1 MRLAACALLLLV
13 TRLLQAE
20 SDAVTALELPI
31 RFHDGLIWLEVNV
44 PQSDKPLNFLL
55 DTGASVSV
63 LDLNTAQRLG
73 LKLGSQVS
81 VTGVGTTLS
90 GHWPVEMSAK
100 ANQIELPGK
109 YLALDL
115 SRLSAACSNSVEGLV
130 GADFLSDQVVQIDY
144 AAQKLRLLA
153 AKPPGENANSIPLE
167 ARRCGLRVAV
177 SVNGGKRQWVR
188 LDTGCATAL
197 QWVTTAV
204 PPRQCASKLAVAF
217 SELSIPQATT
227 SVSLGRWRVEG
238 VPTGLHREAIFP
250 GECGLLGNELLA
262 RFGVV
267 TIDAKNGRLILGP
280 RCVE

>member
-1 MRLAACALLLLV
+1 MRLAVCALLLLV

-31 RFHDGLIWLEVNV
+31 RFRDGLLWLEVNV

-73 LKLGSQVS
+73 LKLGAQVS

-115 SRLSAACSNSVEGLV
+115 SKLSAACSNSVEGLV

-153 AKPPGENANSIPLE
+153 AKPPGENADSIPLE

-177 SVNGGKRQWVR
+177 SAALEGGALKACRPGCTAKQSSPASAGCLATNCWPASAWSR
-188 LDTGCATAL
+188 LTRRTA
-197 QWVTTAV
+197 
-204 PPRQCASKLAVAF
+204 
-217 SELSIPQATT
+217 
-227 SVSLGRWRVEG
+227 G
-238 VPTGLHREAIFP
+238 
-250 GECGLLGNELLA
+250 
-262 RFGVV
+262 
-267 TIDAKNGRLILGP
+267 
-280 RCVE
+280 

>member
-1 MRLAACALLLLV
+1 MIFVAALL
-13 TRLLQAE
+13 RLQA
-20 SDAVTALELPI
+20 API
-31 RFHDGLIWLEVNV
+31 TLAEFPFQFREGLLWIEVKI
-44 PQSDKPLNFLL
+44 PQSEKPLNFLL

-63 LDLNTAQRLG
+63 LNLTTAQRLG
-73 LKLGSQVS
+73 LELGSQVT

-90 GHWPVEMSAK
+90 GHWPVKLSAK

-115 SRLSAACSNSVEGLV
+115 SKLSGVCSNSVDGLV
-130 GADFLSDQVVQIDY
+130 GADFFCDQVVQIDY
-144 AAQKLRLLA
+144 AAQKVRLLA
-153 AKPPGENANSIPLE
+153 AKSRGATANAIPLE
-167 ARRCGLRVAV
+167 ARRCGLRVQV

-204 PPRQCASKLAVAF
+204 PSEQCTSKLAVGF
-217 SELSIPQATT
+217 SELSIPQTVT
-227 SVSLGRWRVEG
+227 SVSLGGQRVDG
-238 VPTGLHREAIFP
+238 VPTGLHRQAIFP

-267 TIDAKNGRLILGP
+267 TVDAKNGRLILGP
-280 RCVE
+280 RSVE

>member
-1 MRLAACALLLLV
+1 MAACALLLLV

-31 RFHDGLIWLEVNV
+31 RFHDGLLWLEVNV

-90 GHWPVEMSAK
+90 GHWPVKMSAK
-100 ANQIELPGK
+100 ANQIELPGN

-115 SRLSAACSNSVEGLV
+115 SKLSAACSNSVEGLV

-177 SVNGGKRQWVR
+177 SVDGGNRQWVR

-204 PPRQCASKLAVAF
+204 PPRQCASKQAVAF
-217 SELSIPQATT
+217 SELSIPQTTT
-227 SVSLGRWRVEG
+227 SISLGRWRVEG

-250 GECGLLGNELLA
+250 GERGLLGNELLA

-280 RCVE
+280 HSVE

>member
-1 MRLAACALLLLV
+1 MVGGECSTKRQAA
-13 TRLLQAE
+13 E
-20 SDAVTALELPI
+20 
-31 RFHDGLIWLEVNV
+31 F
-44 PQSDKPLNFLL
+44 PL
-55 DTGASVSV
+55 GHRRKRERV
-63 LDLNTAQRLG
+63 G
-73 LKLGSQVS
+73 LKHGAAARFETRPASERNRR
-81 VTGVGTTLS
+81 
-90 GHWPVEMSAK
+90 GHDLERA
-100 ANQIELPGK
+100 
-109 YLALDL
+109 LALDL

-130 GADFLSDQVVQIDY
+130 GVDFLSDQVVQIDY

-153 AKPPGENANSIPLE
+153 AKPPGENTNSIPLE

-204 PPRQCASKLAVAF
+204 PPRQCASKQAVAF
-217 SELSIPQATT
+217 SELSIPQTTT
-227 SVSLGRWRVEG
+227 SISLGRWRVEG

-280 RCVE
+280 RSVE